1 MGANARS
8 ALDPRWTQHH
18 VKVVSN
24 FMLATIKVIRRD
36 PSAVLNYNQ
45 ATGQYDGQFSTI
57 FEGKARI
64 QPYGIIGDVIDAQDT
79 TGRRLMRVQI
89 ESKNSGITLDDM
101 LTIVSCPDDP
111 ELTQFSLE
119 VRGSI
124 GSSNA
129 WVTDLVCEA
138 NLKKVTHIPVS
149 EGFGSGGFG
158 SGGYGA

>member
-1 MGANARS
+1 MGINSRS
-8 ALDPRWTQHH
+8 ALDPRWTKHQVPV
-18 VKVVSN
+18 VKS

-36 PSAVLNYNQ
+36 PDAPVSYDQNT
-45 ATGQYDGQFSTI
+45 ATYTGGFTTVY
-57 FEGKARI
+57 EGKARV

-89 ESKNSGITLDDM
+89 AEKLSSVTLDDM
-101 LTIVSCPDDP
+101 LTITDCPDDP

-138 NLKKVTHIPVS
+138 NLKKI
-149 EGFGSGGFG
+149 
-158 SGGYGA
+158 